1 MIDISAFRT
10 EPDEPVEPVPAPPP
24 ADRAAQDAY
33 RKEMAVWRDIL
44 DGADAWQ

>member
-10 EPDEPVEPVPAPPP
+10 EPDEPDEPDEPVTLPPV
-24 ADRAAQDAY
+24 DDAY

-44 DGADAWQ
+44 DGADAW

>member
-10 EPDEPVEPVPAPPP
+10 EPDEPVEPTPPP
-24 ADRAAQDAY
+24 APIDQATRDANAQ
-33 RKEMAVWRDIL
+33 EMAIWRDIL